1 MLMRFLRSL
10 DLALYSGTF
19 VEISGMINKPSQKS
33 ASPIDFAA
41 SLYSQWVSDFT
52 VGVLL
57 DGILL
62 SWSCTS
68 LMQFPRWKCMTKKS
82 HHCIDFPM
90 LNGPIMMLIEE
101 SFYCSYM
108 KTTDLLSVV
117 KFIVSGFTAVTI
129 ITRLYF
135 IISCQYWDE
144 SIL

>member
-10 DLALYSGTF
+10 DPALYSGTF

-33 ASPIDFAA
+33 ASPIDCAA

-129 ITRLYF
+129 ITP
-135 IISCQYWDE
+135 
-144 SIL
+144 SIFHH